1 MAEQLENPP
10 QDWLVF
16 DERYK
21 TPSIEPAALEPDNG
35 NGWYDA
41 ASKTL
46 HFVVATQC
54 PFEVAYESV
63 HMIKPSRFALEKL
76 NIHPGYT
83 VGYGSKDNNIFV
95 FYAALAA
102 LYGEGVPVRLA
113 NDRYEQFQSGIKRH
127 PFDIRYQL
135 AVDRNDLGF
144 RIFRA
149 DMSADGGGRANYS
162 ASVAAVGA
170 TAAQSIYYMPQNDLA
185 VTAYHSRGVEAGSMR
200 GYGTLQ
206 TMAATEMMV
215 DEIAGRLGVDAID
228 LRRRNALRSGMK
240 NTRARSRPVPCA
252 CTRSSTRPLPTRS
265 GRTATHASASTRK
278 TRTTG
283 MGSASPF
290 ARRTSAPAPR
300 RRWRASSSAPTGAS
314 ACATSAPRSVPGCP
328 PRRPSWSATSS
339 AVRRT
344 R

>member
-1 MAEQLENPP
+1 
-10 QDWLVF
+10 
-16 DERYK
+16 

-127 PFDIRYQL
+127 PF
-135 AVDRNDLGF
+135 
-144 RIFRA
+144 
-149 DMSADGGGRANYS
+149 
-162 ASVAAVGA
+162 
-170 TAAQSIYYMPQNDLA
+170 
-185 VTAYHSRGVEAGSMR
+185 
-200 GYGTLQ
+200 
-206 TMAATEMMV
+206 
-215 DEIAGRLGVDAID
+215 
-228 LRRRNALRSGMK
+228 
-240 NTRARSRPVPCA
+240 
-252 CTRSSTRPLPTRS
+252 
-265 GRTATHASASTRK
+265 
-278 TRTTG
+278 
-283 MGSASPF
+283 
-290 ARRTSAPAPR
+290 
-300 RRWRASSSAPTGAS
+300 
-314 ACATSAPRSVPGCP
+314 
-328 PRRPSWSATSS
+328 
-339 AVRRT
+339 
-344 R
+344 